1 MKDYDVVLSRVNC
14 SYLHIKCEKYIIQ
27 ELYEV
32 FQAQDPNSKWHPLVK
47 KGLWDGK
54 IRYINYKDKT
64 IPIGLKDRLCEYL
77 DNNGYS
83 HNTIEHYGIDVTVDE
98 IITFADSLNLNAH
111 GERITLRD
119 YQLDAIHKSLT
130 KGRLTLESATS
141 SGKSLILYIIVRYL
155 LRHELVDK
163 FLLIVP
169 TVQLVKQMYNDFDM
183 YSRNNDWDVN
193 DNCHTISA
201 GKDKNSNCPIYIST
215 WQSLTN
221 SKFVDT
227 EYFYQFDA
235 VIVDEVHLAKGKS
248 INNIVNSCIN
258 AKLKIGVS
266 GSLSDKEI
274 DRLTIEGAFGKNYLI
289 VTAAELIEKGV
300 SANLNIINLIFE
312 YPMETRKFLRER
324 VSKKDDSNIKD
335 LDGKAVYDQ
344 ELSYIVS
351 NHARNKYIKNL
362 ALSLKGNTLILY
374 QFVEKHGNVLDEI
387 FRDSIKN
394 ERKYFYIHGKIDVD
408 VREGMRQIVE
418 SENDAIILA
427 SYQTLSTGTNIRN
440 IHNIIFASP
449 TKSKIRVIQSIGRGL
464 RTSSTKSK
472 LDLYDL
478 GDDLSYKKKPNI
490 TLQHLIERIEVYNNQ
505 GFNFKSFRI
514 PLKNG

>member
-1 MKDYDVVLSRVNC
+1 M
-14 SYLHIKCEKYIIQ
+14 Q

-47 KGLWDGK
+47 RGLWDGV
-54 IRYINYKDKT
+54 IRYINYNHKT
-64 IPIGLKDRLCEYL
+64 IPIGFKDRLCEYL
-77 DNNGYS
+77 DANGYS
-83 HNTIEHYGIDVTVDE
+83 HNTINHPCIDVTMDE
-98 IITFADSLNLNAH
+98 LLSFIGSLNLTAH
-111 GERITLRD
+111 GDKIVVRD
-119 YQLDAIHKSLT
+119 YQLDAIYKSLT
-130 KGRLTLESATS
+130 KSKLTLECATS
-141 SGKSLILYIIVRYL
+141 SGKSLILYITIRYL
-155 LRHELVDK
+155 LEHELSDK
-163 FLLIVP
+163 ILLIVP
-169 TVQLVKQMYNDFDM
+169 TVQLVKQMYNDFAM
-183 YSRNNDWDVN
+183 YSSNNGWDVN
-193 DNCHTISA
+193 ENCHTISA
-201 GKDKNSNCPIYIST
+201 GKEKTSKCPIYIST

-221 SKFVDT
+221 SKSIEQ
-227 EYFYQFDA
+227 EYFHQFDS
-235 VIVDEVHLAKGKS
+235 VFVDEVHLAKGKS
-248 INNIVNSCIN
+248 INSIVNSCIN
-258 AKLKIGVS
+258 ANTKVGVT

-274 DRLTIEGAFGKNYLI
+274 DRMTIEGAFGKNYLI
-289 VTAAELIEKGV
+289 ITTTELIEKGV

-312 YPMETRKFLRER
+312 YPIETRKYLRDR
-324 VSKKDDSNIKD
+324 ISNKDDSNVKD
-335 LDGKAVYDQ
+335 IDGKTVYDQ

-351 NHARNKYIKNL
+351 NCARNNYIKNL

-418 SENDAIILA
+418 KETDAIILA